1 MTEKKSQFWPRGAK
15 KHVNTAKMRRRRV
28 ILIKKK
34 CRTVLLAGTVTVGDT
49 LAQGAPKGFQG
60 SPPGLP
66 EVLQRVPKGFGECLK
81 SIDKLLESILSSPLF
96 SFLVGAPLMKESNV

>member
-60 SPPGLP
+60 SPQDFQKYSK
-66 EVLQRVPKGFGECLK
+66 EFQRVLG
-81 SIDKLLESILSSPLF
+81 S
-96 SFLVGAPLMKESNV
+96 A